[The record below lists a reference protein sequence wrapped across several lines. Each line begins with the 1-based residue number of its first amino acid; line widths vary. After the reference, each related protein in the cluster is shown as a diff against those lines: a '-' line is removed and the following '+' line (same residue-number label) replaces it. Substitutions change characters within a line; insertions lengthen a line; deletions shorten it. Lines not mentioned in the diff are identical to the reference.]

1 MSVLKRIARELDLD
15 RIGQRRSWT
24 VRLPHGV
31 YLVALR
37 QSILGDHIFVDGR
50 EVARLEP
57 WEYERSLRFRVGEG
71 SAELRP
77 VTNTGAG
84 TFRTDLYVD
93 GALIPADERHAA
105 PPATVRWGPRLERAG
120 YAFGGLLLFAGL
132 VGEPIFDLVRRGV
145 WLGGLLLLFVG
156 LRAIDVF
163 GAIAVTFDKMSEDRV
178 SMMLAGVEIVLLTM
192 LAADRWGLR
201 RRTPFISREG
211 WLPRVL
217 GWFAII
223 AIAFVLLVSS

>member
-1 MSVLKRIARELDLD
+1 MSLLKRIARGLDLD

-37 QSILGDHIFVDGR
+37 QSVLGDHILVDGR

-57 WEYERSLRFRVGEG
+57 WEYERSLRFPVGEG

-77 VTNTGAG
+77 VTDTGAG

-93 GALIPADERHAA
+93 GVLVPADERHAA
-105 PPATVRWGPRLERAG
+105 PPARVRWGPRLERAG
-120 YAFGGLLLFAGL
+120 YAFGGVLLFAGL
-132 VGEPIFDLVRRGV
+132 VGAPIFDVVRQVV

-163 GAIAVTFDKMSEDRV
+163 GAIALTFDKMIEDRV
-178 SMMLAGVEIVLLTM
+178 SMMVAGVEIVLITM
-192 LAADRWGLR
+192 VAADRWRLR
-201 RRTPFISREG
+201 KRVPFIRETG
-211 WLPRVL
+211 WVPRAL
-217 GWFAII
+217 GWIAII
-223 AIAFVLLVSS
+223 TLAFVVLASS